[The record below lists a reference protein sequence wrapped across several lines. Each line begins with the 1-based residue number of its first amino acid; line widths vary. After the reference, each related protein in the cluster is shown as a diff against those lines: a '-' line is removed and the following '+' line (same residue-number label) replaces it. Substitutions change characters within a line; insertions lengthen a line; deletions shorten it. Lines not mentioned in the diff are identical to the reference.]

1 MRKTS
6 KLLGFVL
13 ASITTFACGSAE
25 DSAAL
30 ENQDAIGSTSAALT
44 SSQSALQWA
53 NTWLQNVV
61 ATPSELAENVYTA
74 SNPKLVA
81 MSAGVK
87 AANRT
92 VCGTL
97 ITRLLQTTGLTASN
111 FYNSFPK
118 STTSTNCLVG
128 ADGGTN
134 SPDAAQ
140 YVHKIADCPSTGV
153 VKFTQRATIGE
164 IVAGDIL
171 AVAYPERTDISGHVM
186 MVRSAPQTDS
196 SLPAGPDGSTAYA
209 VGIID
214 STSTPHGTS
223 TTYPDNRPGAGGVAN
238 NQGFG
243 TGTFVVYADSSGAIV
258 ATRWSPSDTTR
269 FSTTEHPVAVG
280 GVQ

>member
-1 MRKTS
+1 MRTTS

-13 ASITTFACGSAE
+13 VSITAAACGSA
-25 DSAAL
+25 DDFAAF
-30 ENQDAIGSTSAALT
+30 EAQGAVASTAAALT
-44 SSQSALQWA
+44 ASQGALGWA
-53 NTWLQNVV
+53 NGWLHDVV
-61 ATPSELAENVYTA
+61 ATPAELSENVYTA
-74 SNPKLVA
+74 TSPSLVA
-81 MSAGVK
+81 MAPGVK

-97 ITRLLQTTGLTASN
+97 MTRLLQTTGLTSSN

-118 STTSTNCLVG
+118 STATANCNVG
-128 ADGGTN
+128 ANGGTS
-134 SPDAAQ
+134 SPDASQ
-140 YVHKIADCPSTGV
+140 YVHKIADCASTGTV
-153 VKFTQRATIGE
+153 LFTKRTTVGA

-196 SLPAGPDGSTAYA
+196 TLPAGPDGSTAYA
-209 VGIID
+209 VEIID

-223 TTYPDNRPGAGGVAN
+223 TTYPDNRPGAGGAAN

-243 TGTFVVYADSSGAIV
+243 TGTFVVYADTMGAIV
-258 ATRWSPSDTTR
+258 ATRWSPTDSTR
-269 FSTTEHPVAVG
+269 YSTTEHPVAVG